1 MVGRARF
8 EMVDY
13 AEAARAFERARR
25 VDPTRL
31 AGMEVYSTVLWH
43 LKREV
48 ELSFL
53 AQEMLAL
60 DRLSPQAWYVCD
72 HHPG

>member
-1 MVGRARF
+1 MRLELR
-8 EMVDY
+8 
-13 AEAARAFERARR
+13 
-25 VDPTRL
+25 PTEYSTTASTTDTPSKL
-31 AGMEVYSTVLWH
+31 APQVYSTVLWH

-60 DRLSPQAWYVCD
+60 DRLSPQAW
-72 HHPG
+72 

>member
-13 AEAARAFERARR
+13 TEAARAFERARR

-31 AGMEVYSTVLWH
+31 AGMEVC
-43 LKREV
+43 
-48 ELSFL
+48 
-53 AQEMLAL
+53 
-60 DRLSPQAWYVCD
+60 SPTHYAK
-72 HHPG
+72 